1 MIGVV
6 LDGMARL
13 ENKHLTWA
21 SGKPLAL
28 FCRGCKLGSTSQENS
43 MAENVTKKNS
53 SKAPAKGLRSRPK
66 DAQDNESPAHYFARK
81 YMAAQNKTKK

>member
-1 MIGVV
+1 
-6 LDGMARL
+6 
-13 ENKHLTWA
+13 
-21 SGKPLAL
+21 
-28 FCRGCKLGSTSQENS
+28 

-81 YMAAQNKTKK
+81 YMAAHNKTNKNPSR